1 MHDATTN
8 RGIDARTLDES
19 VLMHELEQIHR
30 TRHDTLLHG
39 SSEALERHTTRMVEL
54 EDEYLRRHP
63 QRQVTAGRTRVGAR
77 ARTHADATDLSAPR
91 GLS

>member
-1 MHDATTN
+1 MDGAPDAL
-8 RGIDARTLDES
+8 GIDPGQLDES

-39 SSEALERHTTRMVEL
+39 SAEALDRHTSRMAEL
-54 EDEYLRRHP
+54 EAEYLRRHP
-63 QRQVTAGRTRVGAR
+63 GRQVTAGRTRLGAR
-77 ARTHADATDLSAPR
+77 ARGHADAMNPDALR